1 MLPGRV
7 ASVLFWPQ
15 CGDDVSAMADEV
27 QAKPGAQLAGELQ
40 GTQPQGPGRGATGGQ
55 TLRAVVEL
63 LSSMRFAI
71 ALLTLICIA
80 SVIGTV
86 LQQQQPLGNY
96 VNEFG
101 SFWAQLFL
109 QLQLNTIYSAW
120 WFLLIMA
127 FLVVSTSLCIARNAP
142 KILADLKT
150 YKEDIRAQSLR
161 AFHHKAQ
168 GQLPLP
174 PQQAATQLGNGLIQ
188 AGWRVKLQ
196 ARDTAAGPGVML
208 AAKAGAANKL
218 GYLAAH
224 GAIVLICLGG
234 LLDGNWM
241 VRAQMW
247 LGGKSVYRGSGAV
260 SQVPEQ
266 HRLPSYNP
274 TFRGNLMVPE
284 GQQADTA
291 LLAQSDGFV
300 LQDLPFSVELKKF
313 IVEYYS
319 TGMPKLFAS
328 EIVIHDKD
336 TGAAT
341 PARVEVNH
349 PASYR
354 GVQIYQSSFEDGGS
368 SVTLRGR
375 SLGGALA
382 PVELKGVVGSS
393 QPVQLG
399 GQAMTLE
406 VEALRVINVENMG
419 KDPSNASGADVRKVD
434 LADALKARMGS
445 GTKAVNP
452 QALHNVGP
460 SITYKLRDAA
470 GQAREFNNYM
480 LPVNLQDGGVPVF
493 LLGVRENL
501 ADSFR
506 YLRIPADENGSLDG
520 FDRLRQALRE
530 PALRDAAVVAYA
542 NKAIASGRDDL
553 RAQLQESAERVLN
566 VFAGVERVPGVPA
579 GAQGNSASGGL
590 QAVAAFLEHKV
601 PEAERERAGSVLV
614 RILNGVLVELNTLA
628 RRKAGLP
635 DLPAHEQNERFLSQA
650 VVALSDV
657 QLYPAPMVFQLSDF
671 QHVQASVFQVARGP
685 GKWVVYLGCLLLIVG
700 VFAMLYVRERR
711 LWIWLAPSAEAGSG
725 AGSEASMAMSSNRKT
740 LDADHE
746 FERLKH
752 HVFGPQ
758 KEPT

>member
-1 MLPGRV
+1 M
-7 ASVLFWPQ
+7 AVLTD
-15 CGDDVSAMADEV
+15 GV
-27 QAKPGAQLAGELQ
+27 QMPK
-40 GTQPQGPGRGATGGQ
+40 GPARM
-55 TLRAVVEL
+55 RAVVEL

-96 VNEFG
+96 INEFG
-101 SFWAQLFL
+101 PFWAQLFL

-142 KILADLKT
+142 KIFADLKT

-161 AFHHKAQ
+161 AFHHKAE

-174 PQQAATQLGNGLIQ
+174 PPQEATRLGNMLIK
-188 AGWRVKLQ
+188 AGWKVKLQ
-196 ARDTAAGPGVML
+196 PRDTADGQGVML

-247 LGGKSVYRGSGAV
+247 LGGKSVYRGSGAI

-266 HRLPSYNP
+266 YRLPSYNP

-284 GQQADTA
+284 GQQASTA

-328 EIVIHDKD
+328 DIVIHDKE
-336 TGAAT
+336 TGQAT

-368 SVTLRGR
+368 SVSLRGR
-375 SLGGALA
+375 SLGGVMPAIDLT
-382 PVELKGVVGSS
+382 GVVGTS
-393 QPVQLG
+393 QPVKVG
-399 GQAMTLE
+399 EQAMTLE

-419 KDPSNASGADVRKVD
+419 GAQDAANGVDVRKVD
-434 LADALKARMGS
+434 LTDALKARMGS
-445 GTKAVNP
+445 GTKAINP

-460 SITYKLRDAA
+460 SITYKLRDGA

-480 LPVNLQDGGVPVF
+480 LPVDLKDGGVPVF

-501 ADSFR
+501 AESFR
-506 YLRIPADENGSLDG
+506 YLRVPADENSSLDG
-520 FDRLRQALRE
+520 FDRLHQALRD
-530 PALRDAAVVAYA
+530 PAMRDAAVAAYA
-542 NKAIASGRDDL
+542 RQAIGGGERESL
-553 RAQLQESAERVLN
+553 QSQLQESATRVLN
-566 VFAGVERVPGVPA
+566 VFAGVEPTK
-579 GAQGNSASGGL
+579 GAQGGL
-590 QAVAAFLEHKV
+590 QAVAAFLEQNV

-614 RILNGVLVELNTLA
+614 RILNGVLIELNTLA
-628 RRKAGLP
+628 RSKAGLAA
-635 DLPAHEQNERFLSQA
+635 LPANAQSERFLSQA

-657 QLYPAPMVFQLSDF
+657 QLYPVPMVFQLTDF

-685 GKWVVYLGCLLLIVG
+685 GKWVVYLGCLLLIIG

-711 LWIWLAPSAEAGSG
+711 LWIWLAPQATGSSANLAL
-725 AGSEASMAMSSNRKT
+725 SSNRKT

-752 HVFGPQ
+752 TLFGPR
-758 KEPT
+758 KEST

>member
-1 MLPGRV
+1 M
-7 ASVLFWPQ
+7 AVLTD
-15 CGDDVSAMADEV
+15 GV
-27 QAKPGAQLAGELQ
+27 QMPK
-40 GTQPQGPGRGATGGQ
+40 GPARM
-55 TLRAVVEL
+55 RAVVEL

-96 VNEFG
+96 INEFG
-101 SFWAQLFL
+101 SFWAQLFML
-109 QLQLNTIYSAW
+109 LQLNTIYSAW

-142 KILADLKT
+142 KIFADLKT
-150 YKEDIRAQSLR
+150 YKEDIRAQSLK
-161 AFHHKAQ
+161 AFHHKAE

-174 PQQAATQLGNGLIQ
+174 PQQEATRLGNMLIK
-188 AGWRVKLQ
+188 AGWKVKLQ
-196 ARDTAAGPGVML
+196 PRDTAEGPGVML
-208 AAKAGAANKL
+208 AAKAGSANKL

-247 LGGKSVYRGSGAV
+247 LGGKSVYRGSGAI

-284 GQQADTA
+284 GQQAGTA

-328 EIVIHDKD
+328 DIVIHDKE
-336 TGAAT
+336 TGQAT

-354 GVQIYQSSFEDGGS
+354 GVQIYQSSFDDGGS
-368 SVTLRGR
+368 SVSLRGR
-375 SLGGALA
+375 SLGGALPA
-382 PVELKGVVGSS
+382 VELKGVVGTS
-393 QPVQLG
+393 QSVMVG
-399 GQAMTLE
+399 DQAMTLE

-419 KDPSNASGADVRKVD
+419 GAKDAASGVDVRKVD
-434 LADALKARMGS
+434 LTDALKARMGS
-445 GTKAVNP
+445 GTKAINP

-460 SITYKLRDAA
+460 SITYKLRDGA

-480 LPVNLQDGGVPVF
+480 LPVDLKDGGVPVF

-501 ADSFR
+501 AESFR
-506 YLRIPADENGSLDG
+506 YLRVPADENSSLDG
-520 FDRLRQALRE
+520 FDRLHQALRE
-530 PALRDAAVVAYA
+530 PAMRDAAVAAYA
-542 NKAIASGRDDL
+542 EKAIAGEREGL
-553 RAQLQESAERVLN
+553 QTQLQESATRVLN
-566 VFAGVERVPGVPA
+566 VFAGVEPMKGAPG
-579 GAQGNSASGGL
+579 GGL
-590 QAVAAFLEHKV
+590 QAVAAFLEQNV

-614 RILNGVLVELNTLA
+614 RILNGVLIELNAQA
-628 RRKAGLP
+628 RSKAGLAA
-635 DLPAHEQNERFLSQA
+635 LPVNEHSERFLSQA

-657 QLYPAPMVFQLSDF
+657 QLYPVPMVFQLTDF

-685 GKWVVYLGCLLLIVG
+685 GKWVVYLGCLLLIIG

-711 LWIWLAPSAEAGSG
+711 LWIWLAPHASGSN
-725 AGSEASMAMSSNRKT
+725 ANMALSSNRKT

-746 FERLKH
+746 FDRLKH
-752 HVFGPQ
+752 TLFGPQ
-758 KEPT
+758 KESA